1 MADEAKKNLFDRIA
15 VGAFSVILVVNSIV
29 MTLIITGAALSR
41 YIFKV
46 NFMGYDEIIVLI
58 AFWLYF
64 MGAAYGAYNNSH
76 VTADVVDAYFPDC
89 FARRVLRVLRWVAA
103 CVACGLFVYYGF
115 EYFMFSFAGP
125 LGNYTF
131 KPTSMI
137 WRIPLW
143 TSHAGIFTGLIFM
156 EVYFLRNLFLSA
168 VALKRGRE
176 A

>member
-1 MADEAKKNLFDRIA
+1 MPDEAKKNLFDRIV
-15 VGAFSVILVVNSIV
+15 VGFFSIILIVNSLL
-29 MTLIITGAALSR
+29 MTLLITGAALSR

-46 NFMGYDEIIVLI
+46 NFMGYDEIAVLV

-76 VTADVVDAYFPDC
+76 VTADIVDAYFPDNL
-89 FARRVLRVLRWVAA
+89 ARRVLRVLRWLAA

-115 EYFMFSFAGP
+115 GYFKFSFAGP
-125 LGNYTF
+125 LGNFTF

-143 TSHAGIFTGLIFM
+143 TSHASIFAGLIFM
-156 EVYFLRNLFLSA
+156 EVYFLRNLFLCT
-168 VALKRGRE
+168 VMLGRGRE